1 MLFLNGVLSEEVYVK
16 QPPGF
21 EDSNHPDYVFRLKQ
35 ALYGLK
41 QAPRAWYERL
51 SKFLV
56 EKGFSM
62 GKVDKTV
69 FIKHLNNDILVVQ
82 IYVDDIIFCATKHIL
97 CEEFASSMSQKF
109 ETSLMGELSFIL
121 GLQIKQT
128 DSDIFISQGKYA
140 RELVKRFGMDSAKE
154 SFIPMAHNAKLDLD
168 ENGKKV
174 DERLYRGMIGSLL
187 YLTASRPDIMFSV
200 CICARFQSCPK
211 ESHLGLV
218 KRIIRY
224 VKGSLDLGLWYPN
237 NTQFD
242 LVGYCDVD
250 FAGSLTDRKSTSVTC
265 QLLGMSLVSWFSK
278 KQNSI
283 ALSTTE
289 AEYVAAGCCYAQIL
303 WMRQI
308 FSDYGLTFPPTTIY
322 CDSSSAIDLSKNHV
336 HHSRTKHIDI
346 QHHFIIDHQDKNDI
360 SLEHIATKKQLSD
373 IFTKPLELKQF

>member
-1 MLFLNGVLSEEVYVK
+1 
-16 QPPGF
+16 
-21 EDSNHPDYVFRLKQ
+21 
-35 ALYGLK
+35 
-41 QAPRAWYERL
+41 
-51 SKFLV
+51 
-56 EKGFSM
+56 M
-62 GKVDKTV
+62 GKVDKTL

-82 IYVDDIIFCATKHIL
+82 IYVDDIIFGATKHIL
-97 CEEFASSMSQKF
+97 CEEFASSMSQEF
-109 ETSLMGELSFIL
+109 EMSLMGELSFIL

-128 DSDIFISQGKYA
+128 ESGIFINQGKYA

-154 SFIPMAHNAKLDLD
+154 SFIPMAKNAKLVLD
-168 ENGKKV
+168 DKGKKV
-174 DERLYRGMIGSLL
+174 DEKLYRGMIGSLF

-242 LVGYCDVD
+242 LVGYCDAD
-250 FAGSLTDRKSTSVTC
+250 FAGSLTDRKSTSGTC

-289 AEYVAAGCCYAQIL
+289 AEYVAAGCCCAQIL
-303 WMRQI
+303 MDETN
-308 FSDYGLTFPPTTIY
+308 S
-322 CDSSSAIDLSKNHV
+322 
-336 HHSRTKHIDI
+336 
-346 QHHFIIDHQDKNDI
+346 
-360 SLEHIATKKQLSD
+360 
-373 IFTKPLELKQF
+373 